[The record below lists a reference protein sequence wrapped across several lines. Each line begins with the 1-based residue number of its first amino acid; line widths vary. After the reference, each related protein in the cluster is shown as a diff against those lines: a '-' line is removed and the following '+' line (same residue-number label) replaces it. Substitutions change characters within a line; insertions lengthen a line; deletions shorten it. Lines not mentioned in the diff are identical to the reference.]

1 MTVYL
6 IIGTVILLSLA
17 LSLGEKKQAEADVYE
32 DLKENYGKKAR
43 RKEMTDERY
52 AQVPGYYKRH
62 LQECQIDDITWND
75 LDMDR
80 LFRAM
85 DSTMSGCGEEYL
97 YYLLRTPAGKPED
110 LAFTEEQLS
119 FADRDEEARLDLQ
132 MTLYR
137 LGHTGKYSIY
147 DYIESLDNVK
157 IVPVWRQWMSLLLP
171 FAAFGSMFLST
182 RFGVLALIAVLAYN
196 IITYFRQKAGI
207 DPYIVTMRYLLRI
220 LMVADDLGRQE
231 IPAFREE
238 MGEMREIIKDF
249 GGFRR
254 GASLLFY
261 NSDTGSNNIIDL
273 LLDYIRF
280 TLHLDLL
287 KFTYMLRDVRGRQA
301 QVDRLITILG
311 RLDAAVSIASWRR
324 SLPYYCRPVFE
335 AGAAGSEAEKIY
347 HPLLAEPVANSLRTD
362 RPVLLT
368 GSNASGK
375 STFLKAMALGALLGQ
390 TLRTV
395 PAAAYRADMYQIYS
409 SMALRD
415 DLQGGESYFI
425 VEIRSLKRILDASG
439 AGGGRPVLCFIDEVL
454 RGTNTVER
462 IAASAEILGCFAD
475 RGVTCF
481 AATHDIEL
489 TGLLQDRFENYHFQ
503 EDIEDGRVVFH
514 YRLLPGPSDT
524 RNAIRLLETLGYDA
538 ALTES
543 AEARAQRFLRTGTWT

>member
-32 DLKENYGKKAR
+32 DLRENYGKKAR

-52 AQVPGYYKRH
+52 AQVPGYYTRH
-62 LQECQIDDITWND
+62 RQEGQIDDITWND

-110 LAFTEEQLS
+110 LAYTEDQLC

-147 DYIESLDNVK
+147 DYIESLDDVK
-157 IVPVWRQWMSLLLP
+157 IVPVWRQWMSLFLP

-238 MGEMREIIKDF
+238 MEEMRKIIKDF

-261 NSDTGSNNIIDL
+261 NSETGSNNIIDL

-287 KFTYMLRDVRGRQA
+287 KFTYMLGDVRGRQA

-324 SLPYYCRPVFE
+324 SLPVYCRPVFE
-335 AGAAGSEAEKIY
+335 EGAAGPEAEAIY
-347 HPLLAEPVANSLRTD
+347 HPLLAEPVSNSLRTD

-395 PAAAYRADMYQIYS
+395 PAASYKADMYQIYS

-425 VEIRSLKRILDASG
+425 VEIRSLKRILDA
-439 AGGGRPVLCFIDEVL
+439 AEAGGRPVLCFIDEVL

-462 IAASAEILGCFAD
+462 IAASAEILSHFAD

-538 ALTES
+538 ALTER
-543 AEARAQRFLRTGTWT
+543 AEERAQHFLRTGAWT